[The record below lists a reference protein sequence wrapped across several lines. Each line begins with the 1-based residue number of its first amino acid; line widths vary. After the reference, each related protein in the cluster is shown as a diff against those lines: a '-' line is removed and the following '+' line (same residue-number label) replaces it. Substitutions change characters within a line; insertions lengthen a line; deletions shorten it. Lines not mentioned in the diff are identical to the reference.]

1 MRFLR
6 PLTAFASRPQVIFVC
21 GLILMVTSLYELG
34 ETVYTFAEG
43 AEAEHGTLV
52 YSVVVMLKSLND
64 IDEGVKDLGE
74 ATFRET

>member
-6 PLTAFASRPQVIFVC
+6 PFTAFASRPKVIFVC
-21 GLILMVTSLYELG
+21 GLILMATSLYDLG

-43 AEAEHGTLV
+43 AQAEHGTLV
-52 YSVVVMLKSLND
+52 YGVLVMLKSLND
-64 IDEGVKDLGE
+64 AEEGIKHLGD